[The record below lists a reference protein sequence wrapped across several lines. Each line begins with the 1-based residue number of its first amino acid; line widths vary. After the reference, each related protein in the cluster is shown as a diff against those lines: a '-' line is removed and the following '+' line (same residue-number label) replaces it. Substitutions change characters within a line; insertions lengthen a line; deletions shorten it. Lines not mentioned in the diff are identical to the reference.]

1 MDEEDSQIWGW
12 VGWSGCPLRMRAQ
25 AGSVTSLETCCSEDV
40 ISFVQLNGSLRMVAK
55 FLLLT
60 LMHMV

>member
-1 MDEEDSQIWGW
+1 M
-12 VGWSGCPLRMRAQ
+12 LAQ
-25 AGSVTSLETCCSEDV
+25 AGIVTSLETCCSEDGL
-40 ISFVQLNGSLRMVAK
+40 SFVQLNGSLWMVAK